1 MSEYAEEEILG
12 SPKIVGIPIIV
23 RVVACLVSV
32 AFIILSVWLIL
43 KHAFEPKIYPSPK
56 DLQLN
61 TIIIFN
67 LALFFLSIL
76 PLERMGIRIRKIGQ
90 IEFEQIINVQARE
103 HAEELAEI
111 RAQIDELEKSLSGV
125 DGVGKM
131 LFEMSSPEL
140 RPIVLKFL
148 NQFQPVAYS
157 PVKIRNWGAQQPGF
171 ERLGT
176 ISLGNLRAI
185 LQGLLVEGKVVTRVS
200 KLGNTLYKINDA

>member
-1 MSEYAEEEILG
+1 MSENVEEEIL
-12 SPKIVGIPIIV
+12 SASKIVGIPLIV
-23 RVVACLVSV
+23 RILACLVS
-32 AFIILSVWLIL
+32 AFFIILSAWLIL
-43 KHAFEPKIYPSPK
+43 GHAFEPTKYPSPK

-61 TIIIFN
+61 TLIIFN
-67 LALFFLSIL
+67 LTLFFIAII

-103 HAEELAEI
+103 HAEELTEI
-111 RAQIDELEKSLSGV
+111 RAQIDELQKGLSNV

-131 LFEMSSPEL
+131 LFEMSSPEF
-140 RPIVLKFL
+140 RPLVLNFL
-148 NQFQPVAYS
+148 TQFQPAAYS

-185 LQGLLVEGKVVTRVS
+185 LQSLLVEGKVMTRVS
-200 KLGNTLYKINDA
+200 KLGNTLYKINSV

>member
-1 MSEYAEEEILG
+1 MEEEILH
-12 SPKIVGIPIIV
+12 SSQIIGIPIAV
-23 RVVACLVSV
+23 RIIACSVS
-32 AFIILSVWLIL
+32 AFFITLSVWLIL
-43 KHAFEPKIYPSPK
+43 MHAFEPTIYPSPK

-61 TIIIFN
+61 TLIIFN
-67 LALFFLSIL
+67 LTLFFVAIV

-111 RAQIDELEKSLSGV
+111 RAQIDELERGLSSV

-131 LFEMSSPEL
+131 LLEMSSPEL
-140 RPIVLKFL
+140 RPIVLNFL
-148 NQFQPVAYS
+148 NQFQPTAYS

-200 KLGNTLYKINDA
+200 KLGNTLYKINNV

>member
-1 MSEYAEEEILG
+1 MSEYAEEEILAP
-12 SPKIVGIPIIV
+12 PKIVGIPMIV
-23 RVVACLVSV
+23 RVVACLVSA
-32 AFIILSVWLIL
+32 AFIIFSVWLIL

-67 LALFFLSIL
+67 LALFFVSIL

-111 RAQIDELEKSLSGV
+111 RAQIDELEKGLSGV

-140 RPIVLKFL
+140 RLLVLKFF

-200 KLGNTLYKINDA
+200 KLGNTLYKINNV